1 MLAVMQ
7 LQTLLHVHKCLTEML
22 IDVSFCSLKA
32 AKRLGLITCLM
43 FCIQMLLGWSSFS
56 QPALIQS

>member
-1 MLAVMQ
+1 VLQ
-7 LQTLLHVHKCLTEML
+7 SQTLLHVHKCLTERL
-22 IDVSFCSLKA
+22 VHVSFCSLKA

-56 QPALIQS
+56 QPALIQP